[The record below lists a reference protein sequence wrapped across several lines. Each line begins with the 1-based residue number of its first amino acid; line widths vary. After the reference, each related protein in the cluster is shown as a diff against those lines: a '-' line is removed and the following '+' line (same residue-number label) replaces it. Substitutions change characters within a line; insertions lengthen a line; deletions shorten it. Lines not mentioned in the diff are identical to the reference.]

1 MVIKKFLK
9 KYGWMYVP
17 GIFFLVL
24 CARITN
30 WGPQA
35 LGVAIDLLG
44 ENPID
49 RAKVMHEAWIIVA
62 IALGVF
68 GTRFIWRMF
77 IIMNARRME
86 VFLREELFVK
96 LQSMPI
102 GFFHKQRSG
111 DLMAYAINDT
121 NAVRMTFG
129 PVLAQGING
138 ITTAILSIFSMAQT
152 IDGRLT
158 IFAMVPVV
166 AAIVS
171 IILIGNV
178 VQVRFRRVQGL
189 FSHLSGFVNESIMG
203 SRVVKSFARE
213 KEWQEEFN
221 ATSSE
226 MKDANVSLTD
236 ASAWLNP
243 ITTITFG
250 LSYAISLIYG
260 GHLVQAGSLG
270 LGDLVAF
277 LGYLLLI
284 QQPVV
289 SLGRIVNLI
298 HRGLASYKRLN
309 EIFTMDSIPEKERMD
324 YDGLLDGDIEARH
337 LTFTYPGTDVPRI
350 KDLSFHIKAG
360 ETLGIAGITGSGK
373 STLIY
378 LLLKFYDAPR
388 GQLFLNG
395 VDINDIPARAIRE
408 KVGYVPQDGF
418 LFSATIEDNIRF
430 YTPKVDLEAVQK
442 AADLADIHEDIMAF
456 PNAYNTEV
464 GERGTRLSGGQKQRI
479 ALARALVRDPE
490 ILILDDTLSAVD
502 NITEKK
508 ITANLGGVL
517 GDKTSIIISHRLSA
531 MRDSNLILYLE
542 EGRIKESGTHE
553 ELMALKGE
561 YASIYEKQSKEGE
574 DNE

>member
-9 KYGWMYVP
+9 KYGLNYIP

-30 WGPQA
+30 LGPEA
-35 LGVAIDLLG
+35 LGKAIDLLG
-44 ENPID
+44 ETHID
-49 RAKVMHEAWIIVA
+49 RAAVMHQAWVIVL
-62 IALGVF
+62 IALAVF
-68 GTRFIWRMF
+68 VTRFIWRMF

-96 LQSMPI
+96 LQNMPI
-102 GFFHKQRSG
+102 GFFYKQRSG

-138 ITTAILSIFSMAQT
+138 IATAVLSIAAMART

-158 IFAMVPVV
+158 VFAILPVV
-166 AAIVS
+166 AAIVA
-171 IILIGNV
+171 IILIGDV
-178 VQVRFRRVQGL
+178 VQKRFRRVQEL
-189 FSHLSGFVNESIMG
+189 FSRLSGFVNESIMG
-203 SRVVKSFARE
+203 SRVIKSFSRE
-213 KEWQEEFN
+213 KEWQQEFD
-221 ATSSE
+221 TSSTQ
-226 MKDANVSLTD
+226 MRDANVALTD

-250 LSYAISLIYG
+250 LSYSISLIYG
-260 GHLVQAGSLG
+260 GQLVQQGTLG
-270 LGDLVAF
+270 LGSLVAF

-309 EIFTMDSIPEKERMD
+309 VIFEAEGIPAFEMQD
-324 YDGLLDGDIEARH
+324 YEGLLNGDIEARD
-337 LTFTYPGTDVPRI
+337 LTFAYPG
-350 KDLSFHIKAG
+350 KDKPELDHVSFHIHPG
-360 ETLGIAGITGSGK
+360 ETLGIAGVTGGGK
-373 STLIY
+373 TTLIS
-378 LLLKFYDAPR
+378 LLLKFYETPR
-388 GQLFLNG
+388 GQLLLNG
-395 VDINDIPARAIRE
+395 VDINDIPAKAIRE

-418 LFSATIEDNIRF
+418 LFSTTIEENVRF
-430 YTPKVDLEAVQK
+430 YTPGVDLTAVQR
-442 AADLADIHEDIMAF
+442 AAALADIDADIQAF
-456 PNAYNTEV
+456 PKGYETEV

-490 ILILDDTLSAVD
+490 VLILDDTLSAVD
-502 NITEKK
+502 NVTEKT
-508 ITANLGGVL
+508 IVGNLETVL
-517 GDKTSIIISHRLSA
+517 GEKTAIVISHRLSA
-531 MRDSNLILYLE
+531 IRHADQILYLE
-542 EGRIKESGTHE
+542 DGKVIEAGTHD

-561 YASIYEKQSKEGE
+561 YAEVFEKQSKEAAKDE
-574 DNE
+574 